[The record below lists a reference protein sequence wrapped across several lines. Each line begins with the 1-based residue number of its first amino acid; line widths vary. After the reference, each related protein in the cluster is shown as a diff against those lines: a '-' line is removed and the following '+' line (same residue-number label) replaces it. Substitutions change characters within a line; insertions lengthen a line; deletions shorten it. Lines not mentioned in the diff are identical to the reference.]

1 MSSSSATKRKNKEA
15 AAQSTYVDKQPS
27 SPSSPAPTAASES
40 ASLLDLLP
48 KTFPTVDST
57 SLDDESTL
65 KAAAPVFRVFIL
77 TAIFTLGFLIRVFS
91 VTRGESLIHEFD
103 PHFNW
108 RATKVLADDGFYDF
122 LNWFDDR
129 AWYPLGRNVG
139 QTVYFGLLYTASVVY
154 WVLNFFN
161 LSINIRN
168 ACVYVGPLFA
178 GLTSISTYLFTSEVT
193 RRPSSGLF
201 AAAMVA
207 IVPSYISRSGAGGY
221 DNEAVAIFALV
232 NTFWL
237 WVKAVNTGS
246 LLWSCLCALSYAYM
260 VAAWGGYIFI
270 ANMIPIHVL
279 LLIAAGRYSPR
290 LYTAYSTFYVLGSL
304 MAIQVPFVNFN
315 IVTAAENAATHGV
328 FVVVQAYAVL
338 VFLRQH
344 VSGKQLQR
352 VFVIAGVAVVGLT
365 LFVSLGLQVS
375 GKIQWT
381 GRSLTLLDPSY
392 AKKYLPIIA
401 SVSEHQPTTWSS
413 FFFDLHMSVVLAPA
427 GLFFLYRDI
436 SDAGIFA
443 ILYGSIAWYFAGV
456 MVRLMLTLAPIAV
469 VLAAVAVSELLHKFG
484 KDLLVGLGLQKPKNG
499 EEGASWM
506 ETKLRIPVSFL
517 GIGVLM
523 SLLFFFLMHCVFVA
537 HEAYS
542 SNSITIVSN
551 TQYGERVTLDD
562 FREAYYWLKENT
574 HPDSK
579 IMSWWDYGYQIS
591 QLANRTT
598 IVDNNTANNT
608 HIACVGRAMASSE
621 EDAYK
626 IMQSL
631 DVDYVLVLFGGVAGY
646 SSDDINKFLWMVRI
660 GGGVFPVIQEADYFA
675 EGQYRM
681 DAGGSPTMLNSLM
694 YRLSYYRFSEFQ
706 AHPGRP
712 AGYDRVRNVEVGV
725 KNIQLTHLDEA
736 FTSENWIVRI
746 FKVRKPANRPVGYHL
761 QNRKQQPVKT
771 ATKPANNQQ
780 QQQPPPALGAQYVG
794 CYTSEVAFGE
804 DRVYGGGSGG
814 AFVNLAKR
822 DAVQRGLKYFAMSRN
837 DQDGHSFSFAQ
848 APDAK
853 YKISSKGCLRPCLDL
868 KDKSCGCTDQACAD
882 LGDQPVPPEQNNRR
896 WAVYAVTA

>member
-1 MSSSSATKRKNKEA
+1 MSKRASKKQQAGEGGGSA
-15 AAQSTYVDKQPS
+15 AAAAAAVEDTTSTS
-27 SPSSPAPTAASES
+27 EASPSSI
-40 ASLLDLLP
+40 LDLLP
-48 KTFPTVDST
+48 RTYPRVDFSNR
-57 SLDDESTL
+57 DDESRVQ
-65 KAAAPVFRVFIL
+65 ASAPVMRAFIL
-77 TAIFTLGFLIRVFS
+77 TAIVVLGFMIRVFS
-91 VTRGESLIHEFD
+91 CTRGESLIHEFD

-108 RATKVLADDGFYDF
+108 RATKVLADQGFYDF

-139 QTVYFGLLYTASVVY
+139 QTVYFGLLYTASVIY
-154 WVLNFFN
+154 WVLNAVN
-161 LSINIRN
+161 ISINIRN

-178 GLTSISTYLFTSEVT
+178 GLTAVSTYFFTNEVT
-193 RRPSSGLF
+193 RRPSAGLL
-201 AAAMVA
+201 AGAMVA

-221 DNEAVAIFALV
+221 DNEAVAIFALI

-246 LLWSCLCALSYAYM
+246 LLWSASAALSYAYM

-270 ANMIPIHVL
+270 ANMVPIHVL
-279 LLIAAGRYSPR
+279 MLIAAGRYSPR

-338 VFLRQH
+338 VFLREH
-344 VSGKQLQR
+344 VSGKSLQR
-352 VFVIAGVAVVGLT
+352 LFVAAGLTVVGGTAAVL
-365 LFVSLGLQVS
+365 LGLQLA
-375 GKIQWT
+375 GKVQWT

-413 FFFDLHMSVVLAPA
+413 FFFDLHMSVALAPA
-427 GLFFLYRDI
+427 GLFFLYREI

-469 VLAAVAVSELLHKFG
+469 ILAGIAISELLHKFG
-484 KDLLVGLGLQKPKNG
+484 KDLLLGLGLRSPSNPDEKDRIGSLELK
-499 EEGASWM
+499 M
-506 ETKLRIPVSFL
+506 RIPVSIF
-517 GIGVLM
+517 GIATLT
-523 SLLFFFLMHCVFVA
+523 SLLFFFAIHCAFVA

-542 SNSITIVSN
+542 GSSITIVSGGN
-551 TQYGERVTLDD
+551 RGERIILDD

-579 IMSWWDYGYQIS
+579 IMSWWDYGYQTS

-608 HIACVGRAMASSE
+608 HIACVGRAMASTE
-621 EDAYK
+621 KDAYP

-631 DVDYVLVLFGGVAGY
+631 DVDYVLILFGGVAGY

-675 EGQYRM
+675 DGQYRM

-694 YRLSYYRFSEFQ
+694 YRLSYYRFSELYT
-706 AHPGRP
+706 APGRP
-712 AGYDRVRNVEVGV
+712 GGFDRVRNVEVGV
-725 KNIQLTHLDEA
+725 KNIVLEHLDEA

-746 FKVRKPANRPVGYHL
+746 YKVRKPANRPVGYHL
-761 QNRKQQPVKT
+761 SNRGK
-771 ATKPANNQQ
+771 NNNKGGNQRSASEDM
-780 QQQPPPALGAQYVG
+780 PKYLG
-794 CYTSEVAFGE
+794 CTSSEAAFGP
-804 DRVYGGGSGG
+804 DRIYGGGTAG
-814 AFVNLAKR
+814 AYVKLAR
-822 DAVQRGLKYFAMSRN
+822 HEAVAKGQKYFAIARN
-837 DQDGHSFSFAQ
+837 GADGHSFYFNKLPKFDVKS
-848 APDAK
+848 P
-853 YKISSKGCLRPCLDL
+853 GCARPCLDQQ
-868 KDKSCGCTDQACAD
+868 DMPCGCMDQACVD
-882 LGDQPVPPEQNNRR
+882 LGDKAVPPEDNNRR
-896 WAVYAVTA
+896 WAVYAV

>member
-1 MSSSSATKRKNKEA
+1 MSSTKRKTKGSNSVHTQDAPLPSSTTPA
-15 AAQSTYVDKQPS
+15 AATTPEQ
-27 SPSSPAPTAASES
+27 
-40 ASLLDLLP
+40 SLLDLLP
-48 KTFPTVDST
+48 TTYPKVDFT
-57 SLDDESTL
+57 NLDDESTL
-65 KAAAPVFRVFIL
+65 KAAAPVLRVFIL
-77 TAIFTLGFLIRVFS
+77 TAIFTLGFMIRVFS

-178 GLTSISTYLFTSEVT
+178 GLTAVSTYLFTSEVT
-193 RRPSSGLF
+193 RRPSAGLF
-201 AAAMVA
+201 AGAMVA

-246 LLWSCLCALSYAYM
+246 LSWSCLCALSYAYM

-304 MAIQVPFVNFN
+304 LAIQVPFVNFN

-338 VFLRQH
+338 MFLREH

-352 VFVIAGVAVVGLT
+352 VFVIGGVTVVSLT
-365 LFVSLGLQVS
+365 AFVLLGLQVM

-413 FFFDLHMSVVLAPA
+413 FFFDLHLSVVLAPA
-427 GLFFLYRDI
+427 GLFFLYRDVT
-436 SDAGIFA
+436 DAAIFA

-469 VLAAVAVSELLHKFG
+469 VLAAIALSELLHKFG
-484 KDLLVGLGLQKPKNG
+484 KDLLQGVGLRTMSSNWL
-499 EEGASWM
+499 
-506 ETKLRIPVSFL
+506 ETKLRVPVSLL

-523 SLLFFFLMHCVFVA
+523 SLLMFFLMHCIFVA

-542 SNSITIVSN
+542 SNSITIVN
-551 TQYGERVTLDD
+551 QNQYGERVTLDD

-574 HPDSK
+574 HGDSK

-608 HIACVGRAMASSE
+608 HIACVGRAMASNE

-694 YRLSYYRFSEFQ
+694 YKLSYYRFSEFV
-706 AHPGRP
+706 AGHGRP
-712 AGYDRVRNVEVGV
+712 AGFDRVRNVEVGV
-725 KNIQLTHLDEA
+725 KNIQLEHLDEA

-746 FKVRKPANRPVGYHL
+746 YKVRKPANRPVGYHL
-761 QNRKQQPVKT
+761 RNRKAASAAKSKT
-771 ATKPANNQQ
+771 SAAAASAENAFQ
-780 QQQPPPALGAQYVG
+780 GQYQG
-794 CYTSEVAFGE
+794 CFTSEEAFGAE
-804 DRVYGGGSGG
+804 RAYGGGSSG
-814 AFVNLAKR
+814 AYLKLAR
-822 DAVQRGLKYFAMSRN
+822 HDAVQRGMKYYAVSRN
-837 DQDGHSFSFAQ
+837 GQDGHSFSFDT
-848 APDAK
+848 APNTK
-853 YKISSKGCLRPCLDL
+853 FRISSKGCLRPCLDL
-868 KDKSCGCTDQACAD
+868 KDKACGCMDQSCSD
-882 LGDQPVPPEQNNRR
+882 VGDEAVPPEQNNRR
-896 WAVYAVTA
+896 WAVYSVD